1 MGKGDDSQVE
11 NRKSGKKNGD
21 GVIPHSQVYYTQK
34 EVLKKEMEQ
43 RGSIH
48 MQIKHNPDNASS
60 QT

>member
-34 EVLKKEMEQ
+34 EVLKKEME
-43 RGSIH
+43 
-48 MQIKHNPDNASS
+48 
-60 QT
+60 